1 MAQRR
6 GTINPVARVNAP
18 DTMQRAAIPVEPQ
31 IDREA
36 VRRRAYKLYEH
47 RGAEHGHDWADWF
60 QAERELRAQR
70 MPPRRQNG

>member
-6 GTINPVARVNAP
+6 GTINPVAGVDAP
-18 DTMQRAAIPVEPQ
+18 ETMQRATIPVESQ

-36 VRRRAYKLYEH
+36 LRRRAYKLYEH
-47 RGAEHGHDWADWF
+47 RGGEHGHDWADWF

-70 MPPRRQNG
+70 MPPRQRNG